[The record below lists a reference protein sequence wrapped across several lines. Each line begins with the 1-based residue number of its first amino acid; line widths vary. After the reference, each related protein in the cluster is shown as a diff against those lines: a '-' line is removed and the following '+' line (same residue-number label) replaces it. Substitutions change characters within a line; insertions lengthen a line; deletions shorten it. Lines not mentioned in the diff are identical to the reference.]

1 MSENFWY
8 IQDYSIITH
17 YKSVK
22 ISIYWQQKDNGNCIA
37 CTDMS
42 NAYYVTLGQGRKSI
56 FKHRGII
63 FREFVV
69 SWSWNTLLRQHVQA
83 KNFFLNC
90 AIWRILECL
99 MTLL

>member
-1 MSENFWY
+1 MSENIWY

-42 NAYYVTLGQGRKSI
+42 NAYYVTLSI
-56 FKHRGII
+56 R
-63 FREFVV
+63 RP
-69 SWSWNTLLRQHVQA
+69 
-83 KNFFLNC
+83 NFS
-90 AIWRILECL
+90 
-99 MTLL
+99 